1 MGLYLKQTDT
11 RSQLQ
16 DRIAKELQD
25 RAREKAKQA
34 DLPDGV
40 EDSSYIKDTRQM
52 SSLGWVWAL
61 IGIAVVVAVVWL
73 VIVSMQQN

>member
-40 EDSSYIKDTRQM
+40 EDSNYIKDTRQM
-52 SSLGWVWAL
+52 SSLGWVWVL
-61 IGIAVVVAVVWL
+61 IGIAAVVAVIWL
-73 VIVSMQQN
+73 IIVSMQQN